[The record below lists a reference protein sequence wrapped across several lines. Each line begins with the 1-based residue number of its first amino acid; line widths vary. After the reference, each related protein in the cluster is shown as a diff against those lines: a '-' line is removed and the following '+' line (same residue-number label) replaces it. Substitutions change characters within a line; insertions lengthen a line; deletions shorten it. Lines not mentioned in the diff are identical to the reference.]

1 MIMKKLTSNE
11 IRKMWLDFF
20 ASKGHNIEE
29 SSSLVPNNDPTLLW
43 INSGVAAMKKY
54 FDGSG
59 KPANPGMMNSQR
71 CIRTND
77 IENVGV
83 TARHQTLF
91 EMLGFFSIGDYFR
104 KEALEYAFEFFKSDK
119 WLDIDKDL
127 LYMTVYPDDH
137 ETYDF
142 WLKLGVE
149 PSHLIKT
156 TYNFWEIGAGPCGPC
171 TELFYDRGIEYGDI
185 STDYIKDDIENDRFI
200 EIGNIVLSQFNA
212 SNDLPRT
219 DSPFAQLN
227 GASLPPI
234 PA

>member
-1 MIMKKLTSNE
+1 MKKLTSNE

-54 FDGSG
+54 FDGSE
-59 KPANPGMMNSQR
+59 KPANPRMVNSQR

-104 KEALEYAFEFFKSDK
+104 KEALEYAFEFFTSDK

-137 ETYDF
+137 DTYDF
-142 WLKLGVE
+142 CLKLGV
-149 PSHLIKT
+149 
-156 TYNFWEIGAGPCGPC
+156 
-171 TELFYDRGIEYGDI
+171 
-185 STDYIKDDIENDRFI
+185 
-200 EIGNIVLSQFNA
+200 
-212 SNDLPRT
+212 
-219 DSPFAQLN
+219 
-227 GASLPPI
+227 
-234 PA
+234 